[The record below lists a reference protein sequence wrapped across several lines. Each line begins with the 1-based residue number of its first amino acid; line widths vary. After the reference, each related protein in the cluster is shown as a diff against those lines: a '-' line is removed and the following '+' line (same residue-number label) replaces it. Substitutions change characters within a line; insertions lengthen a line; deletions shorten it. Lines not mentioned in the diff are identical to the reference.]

1 MIRCIALFS
10 AAIFAVS
17 AISAESQEK
26 TGDMRLRGF
35 TVDKLLPE
43 NLESMKKDWNANSVR
58 VMLRPNFVST
68 QNKMKTYSEG
78 WDKLVKEMPAYLDK
92 AAELRIGVI
101 LDLHEVPNDN
111 QKTYGSDRKKQK
123 SEFWHDRSNLDVAV
137 KCWKQI
143 AELCKGRKQ
152 VIWYDILN
160 EPLDWEDFPKYVK
173 VWPEWAQTMIDEIR
187 KIDAEKA
194 VVVEVG
200 PGGLCWG
207 FKDFPVLKGANI
219 IYSTHQYQPHQYTH
233 QGISGLNNTDLAK
246 AYLKMQQKW
255 PGEFSDT
262 GGGMWDKA
270 RLYKE
275 LAPMIKFQKKNNV
288 RIYISEFGVV
298 RWSPNSADYVKD
310 NLEIFEEFGWDWSFH
325 AYKENPIWDPEY
337 EPVFGDNVKAK
348 ETTPVGTILKKFFE
362 KNWK

>member
-1 MIRCIALFS
+1 M
-10 AAIFAVS
+10 AADGM
-17 AISAESQEK
+17 AEQE
-26 TGDMRLRGF
+26 TRRLRGF
-35 TVDKLLPE
+35 TVDKMDPA
-43 NLESMKKDWNANSVR
+43 NLESMKRDWNANSVR
-58 VMLRPNFVST
+58 VMLRPFLASR
-68 QNKMKTYSEG
+68 QLGSKTYEDG
-78 WDKLVKEMPAYLDK
+78 WKQLLKEMPAYLDK
-92 AAELRIGVI
+92 AKELGIGVI
-101 LDLHEVPNDN
+101 FDLHEVPNDN

-123 SEFWHDRSNLDVAV
+123 SEFWQDRSNLEVAIQ
-137 KCWKQI
+137 CWKQV

-160 EPLDWEDFPKYVK
+160 EPLDWADFPKHVK
-173 VWPEWAQTMIDEIR
+173 VWPEWAQAMIDEIR
-187 KIDAEKA
+187 KTDPKTP

-246 AYLKMQQKW
+246 AYLAMQQKW
-255 PGEFSDT
+255 PGQFSDT
-262 GGGMWDKA
+262 GGGMWDKD

-275 LAPMIKFQKKNNV
+275 LASMIEFQKKNNV

-298 RWSPNSADYVKD
+298 RWSPGSADYVRD
-310 NLEIFEEFGWDWSFH
+310 NLDIFEEFGWDWTFH

-337 EPVFGDNVKAK
+337 EPVFGQNIKVK
-348 ETTPVGTILKKFFE
+348 ETTPVGTVLKSYFK
-362 KNWK
+362 KNSFGDK